1 MHIHHASFHQNPPR
15 ISSLVITGVP
25 THTHSSCMHPFIKLT
40 GASARRSL
48 APSRDFS
55 TCQNASLGLHSC
67 SPGPTSSRLSPP
79 SPSFPSRPYWHL
91 TADSSSFSPSPAL
104 LHSPFQHQLSS
115 PLSSRATHHLWKPLR
130 GSTPSRRSTSSRLI
144 FCRSAKPTYF
154 SQFQIFPN
162 ISLNHFPPQKMGV
175 GMRAAVRSQI
185 NLVMKR
191 FPTKSHP
198 THFSHQKLDLFF
210 AMVFAAGSNLFKLLT
225 HRRYKI

>member
-25 THTHSSCMHPFIKLT
+25 THTHSSCMHPFIKIT

-55 TCQNASLGLHSC
+55 TCQNVSLGLLSC
-67 SPGPTSSRLSPP
+67 SPGHTSSRLSPP
-79 SPSFPSRPYWHL
+79 SPSFPSPPL
-91 TADSSSFSPSPAL
+91 TLTPDSSLCSPPSF
-104 LHSPFQHQLSS
+104 H
-115 PLSSRATHHLWKPLR
+115 SSRATHRWWKPLR

-162 ISLNHFPPQKMGV
+162 IISLLRKWAWGCEQQSGP
-175 GMRAAVRSQI
+175 RSTS
-185 NLVMKR
+185 L
-191 FPTKSHP
+191 
-198 THFSHQKLDLFF
+198 
-210 AMVFAAGSNLFKLLT
+210 
-225 HRRYKI
+225 